1 MKIKTHVE
9 ESLGAN
15 PAEAAFDPADS
26 VAMGV
31 PRWLASGRGQVFRAL
46 VHREYRLLF
55 LAFLINQT
63 GFWVAH
69 LSIQGLTVA
78 ISHNDPLHIGMVF
91 FSLFLPAF
99 ALAPLAGV
107 AADRFDRKRIVVVC
121 YVAVIALALALS
133 ALTHGGRMTMPWL
146 FGLTFL
152 LGSAF
157 AFSGPANMAIAANS
171 VPREDLSSAVSLQS
185 ALNNLTRV
193 VGPMLAGPLVASGRF
208 DVAFGLYAIAA
219 GAAGILVARI
229 RLTPWEPA
237 AEEDLGI
244 LGRIASGFA
253 HARERHPA
261 LPALA
266 MTAMLS
272 LFGASH
278 VTVLSIYAQDRL
290 GDVNWFPWIV
300 SAIGA
305 GALAGALVIGGRRPR
320 LASAARNTVA
330 YGVLLAGFGFSATP
344 ALAIGLEALI
354 GFFYFAVMTELQTLI
369 QGIVDESMRGRV
381 MSLFQV
387 CWAGLIPF
395 GSLGMGAAAGALG
408 VGHTLVLSGIAC
420 AACGVW
426 MALRANAYAAAPRGA
441 TSA

>member
-1 MKIKTHVE
+1 MKVKTHVE

-46 VHREYRLLF
+46 VHRGYRLLF
-55 LAFLINQT
+55 LAFLVHPT

-78 ISHNDPLHIGMVF
+78 ISHNEPLHIGMVF

-121 YVAVIALALALS
+121 YAAVVALALVLS
-133 ALTHGGRMTMPWL
+133 ALTHSGRSTMPVL
-146 FGLTFL
+146 LALTFL
-152 LGSAF
+152 LGTAF
-157 AFSGPANMAIAANS
+157 SFSGPANMAIAANS
-171 VPREDLSSAVSLQS
+171 VPRADLSSAVSLQS

-193 VGPMLAGPLVASGRF
+193 VGPMLAGPLVATGRF
-208 DVAFGLYAIAA
+208 DVAFGAYAAAASAA
-219 GAAGILVARI
+219 GLLVFRM
-229 RLTPWEPA
+229 RLSPWERV
-237 AEEDLGI
+237 EEEALGI
-244 LGRIASGFA
+244 LGRIASGFE

-272 LFGASH
+272 VFGASH
-278 VTVLSIYAQDRL
+278 VTLLSIFAQKRL
-290 GDVNWFPWIV
+290 GDVTWFPWIV
-300 SAIGA
+300 SAVGA
-305 GALAGALVIGGRRPR
+305 GALVGALVTGGRRPR
-320 LASAARNTVA
+320 LRSAAWHMLA
-330 YGVLLAGFGFSATP
+330 YGVLLVGFGLSATP
-344 ALAIGLEALI
+344 ALAIGFEALI
-354 GFFYFAVMTELQTLI
+354 GYFYFGVMTELQTLI
-369 QGIVDESMRGRV
+369 QGVVDEPLRGRV

-395 GSLGMGAAAGALG
+395 GSLGMGATAGALG
-408 VGHTLVLSGIAC
+408 VGPTLVLAGSAC
-420 AACGVW
+420 AACGLW
-426 MALRANAYAAAPRGA
+426 MALRAER
-441 TSA
+441 

>member
-1 MKIKTHVE
+1 MKVRTHVE

-15 PAEAAFDPADS
+15 PAEAALDPADS
-26 VAMGV
+26 VAMGL

-63 GFWVAH
+63 GFWLAH

-107 AADRFDRKRIVVVC
+107 AADRFDRKRIVVAC
-121 YVAVIALALALS
+121 YAVVVVLAVVLS
-133 ALTHGGRMTMPWL
+133 ALTHGGRMTMPL
-146 FGLTFL
+146 LLGLTFV

-171 VPREDLSSAVSLQS
+171 VPREDLASAVSLQS

-208 DVAFGLYAIAA
+208 DVAFGAYAVTGVAA
-219 GAAGILVARI
+219 GLLVARM

-244 LGRIASGFA
+244 LG
-253 HARERHPA
+253 
-261 LPALA
+261 
-266 MTAMLS
+266 
-272 LFGASH
+272 
-278 VTVLSIYAQDRL
+278 
-290 GDVNWFPWIV
+290 
-300 SAIGA
+300 
-305 GALAGALVIGGRRPR
+305 
-320 LASAARNTVA
+320 
-330 YGVLLAGFGFSATP
+330 
-344 ALAIGLEALI
+344 
-354 GFFYFAVMTELQTLI
+354 
-369 QGIVDESMRGRV
+369 
-381 MSLFQV
+381 
-387 CWAGLIPF
+387 
-395 GSLGMGAAAGALG
+395 
-408 VGHTLVLSGIAC
+408 
-420 AACGVW
+420 
-426 MALRANAYAAAPRGA
+426 
-441 TSA
+441 

>member
-15 PAEAAFDPADS
+15 PAEAALDPADS

-31 PRWLASGRGQVFRAL
+31 PRWLASGHGQVFHAL
-46 VHREYRLLF
+46 AYREYRLLF

-63 GFWVAH
+63 GFWVAN

-78 ISHNDPLHIGMVF
+78 ISNNDPLHIGMVF

-121 YVAVIALALALS
+121 YAAVVVLALALA
-133 ALTHGGRMTMPWL
+133 ALTHSGRMTMPWL
-146 FGLTFL
+146 LGLTFL
-152 LGSAF
+152 LGTAF
-157 AFSGPANMAIAANS
+157 SFSGPANMAIAANS
-171 VPREDLSSAVSLQS
+171 VPRDDLASAVSLQS

-208 DVAFGLYAIAA
+208 DVAFGTYAVAASAA
-219 GAAGILVARI
+219 GVLVARM
-229 RLTPWEPA
+229 RLSPWERL
-237 AEEDLGI
+237 AEESLGI
-244 LGRIASGFA
+244 LGRIASGYA
-253 HARERHPA
+253 HARERRPA
-261 LPALA
+261 LRALA
-266 MTAMLS
+266 MTGMLS

-278 VTVLSIYAQDRL
+278 VAVLSIYAQDRL
-290 GDVNWFPWIV
+290 GDVTWFPWIV

-305 GALAGALVIGGRRPR
+305 GALVGALVTGGRRPSLR
-320 LASAARNTVA
+320 GAAWRALA
-330 YGVLLAGFGFSATP
+330 YGVLLVAFGLASRP
-344 ALAIGLEALI
+344 ALAIGIEALI
-354 GFFYFAVMTELQTLI
+354 GYFYFAVMTELQTLI
-369 QGIVDESMRGRV
+369 QGIVDEPLRGRV

-395 GSLGMGAAAGALG
+395 GSLGMGATSSALG
-408 VGHTLVLSGIAC
+408 VGPTLALAG
-420 AACGVW
+420 AACSACGLW
-426 MALRANAYAAAPRGA
+426 MALRAGGA
-441 TSA
+441 REGA

>member
-1 MKIKTHVE
+1 MREANGRMKIKTHVE

-26 VAMGV
+26 IAMGV

-78 ISHNDPLHIGMVF
+78 ISDNDPLHIGMVF

-107 AADRFDRKRIVVVC
+107 AADHFDRKRIVVVC
-121 YVAVIALALALS
+121 YAAVVAIALALS
-133 ALTHGGRMTMPWL
+133 ALTHAGHVTMPWL
-146 FGLTFL
+146 LGLTFL
-152 LGSAF
+152 LGTAF
-157 AFSGPANMAIAANS
+157 SFSGPANMAIAANS

-185 ALNNLTRV
+185 AMNNLTRV
-193 VGPMLAGPLVASGRF
+193 VGPMLAGPLVATGRF
-208 DVAFGLYAIAA
+208 DVAFGAYAVAA
-219 GAAGILVARI
+219 AVAGMLVARMH
-229 RLTPWEPA
+229 LSPWERP
-237 AEEDLGI
+237 EEALGI

-266 MTAMLS
+266 MVGMLS
-272 LFGASH
+272 IFGASH
-278 VTVLSIYAQDRL
+278 VTLLSVYAQDRL
-290 GDVNWFPWIV
+290 GDLHWFPWIV

-305 GALAGALVIGGRRPR
+305 GALVGALVTGGRRPR
-320 LASAARNTVA
+320 LRSAAWHAVA
-330 YGVLLAGFGFSATP
+330 YGLLLAGFGLTSHP
-344 ALAIGLEALI
+344 AAAIGIEALI
-354 GFFYFAVMTELQTLI
+354 GYFYFAVMTELQTLI
-369 QGIVDESMRGRV
+369 QEIVDESMRGRV

-395 GSLGMGAAAGALG
+395 GSLGMGVTASALG
-408 VGHTLVLSGIAC
+408 VGPTLLLAGAAC
-420 AACGVW
+420 AGCGLW
-426 MALRANAYAAAPRGA
+426 MALRAEA
-441 TSA
+441 